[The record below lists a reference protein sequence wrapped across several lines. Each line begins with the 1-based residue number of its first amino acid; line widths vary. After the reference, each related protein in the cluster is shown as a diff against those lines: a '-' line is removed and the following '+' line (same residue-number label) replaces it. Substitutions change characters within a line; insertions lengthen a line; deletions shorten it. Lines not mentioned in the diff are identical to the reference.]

1 MINSAFCLFG
11 GILSSSTNTAFPVPS
26 KLTAVF
32 QVFCG
37 AALATAA
44 VAGPEGL
51 GLKRCTTA
59 ALHEGVKVEDS
70 GDGDSNSDS
79 ACGRPSP
86 RSCRLREMVSLE
98 VTSTCSC
105 SVTPFEK
112 MTHMSESQVIGQA
125 L

>member
-51 GLKRCTTA
+51 GLKPCTTA

-70 GDGDSNSDS
+70 HGIEFQGKV
-79 ACGRPSP
+79 
-86 RSCRLREMVSLE
+86 MVIATLIA
-98 VTSTCSC
+98 
-105 SVTPFEK
+105 
-112 MTHMSESQVIGQA
+112 H